1 MAEDYHSLNS
11 FMQKGE
17 AVGRNN
23 LLDSSE
29 MLIPEAPL
37 PHAEEKTLL
46 FLTVEMKQ
54 VTSSLFIKVLYT

>member
-1 MAEDYHSLNS
+1 M
-11 FMQKGE
+11 
-17 AVGRNN
+17 GRNN